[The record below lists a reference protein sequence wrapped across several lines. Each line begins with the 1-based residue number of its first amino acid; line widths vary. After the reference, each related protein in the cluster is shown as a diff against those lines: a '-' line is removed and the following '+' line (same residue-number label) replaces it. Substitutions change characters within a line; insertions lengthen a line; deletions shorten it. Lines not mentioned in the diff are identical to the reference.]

1 MSDEELVSV
10 VIPAFDVADFVA
22 DAISSVLAEAHRPL
36 EIIVVDDGSHDDT
49 ARIAESF
56 GPPVTCIRQANA
68 GPAAARNRGIAAAR
82 GAYLCFLDADDLF
95 VPGRLTQQLDLL
107 RRNPTV
113 EIVLGGSE
121 THRLVGPQ
129 RKPMVFEFESV
140 GEPRDIQLGRGLYRR
155 SVFDRIGLLDESLW
169 HCEDWDWF
177 TRARETDVQT
187 LLHDE
192 AVQIV
197 RRHETNITHDQE
209 AAKRYRLIMLKRSI
223 DRRRDSG
230 GRVAPLGAYGTPV
243 APPKP
248 EDEGRS

>member
-107 RRNPTV
+107 RRNPSV
-113 EIVLGGSE
+113 DIVLGISE
-121 THRLVGPQ
+121 IHRLVGPQ
-129 RKPMVFEFESV
+129 RPPMVFAFDRV
-140 GEPRDIQLGRGLYRR
+140 GDPRDIQFGRGLYRR
-155 SVFDRIGLLDESLW
+155 SVFDRIGPMDESLW

-177 TRARETDVQT
+177 ARARENDVAM
-187 LLHDE
+187 LMHDDV
-192 AVQIV
+192 VQHQ
-197 RRHETNITHDQE
+197 RKHETNITHDQE
-209 AAKRYRLIMLKRSI
+209 AAKRYRLVMLKRSI

-230 GRVAPLGAYGTPV
+230 GRVAPLGAYGTAAV
-243 APPKP
+243 PPKP